1 MGLLGIFEGK
11 RKGQRVERWSACLP
25 EYLNAST
32 PERLNIDNSHDKHP
46 EAPTSKK
53 TTSTTSTKITG
64 RGKFSTPGVVER
76 RGGGVT
82 PLITRGTK
90 TGNKV
95 LSLWKGGKRNG
106 KRRKTNE

>member
-1 MGLLGIFEGK
+1 MHRLGL
-11 RKGQRVERWSACLP
+11 S

-32 PERLNIDNSHDKHP
+32 PERTDNSTNNLQN
-46 EAPTSKK
+46 E
-53 TTSTTSTKITG
+53 TKDNR

-82 PLITRGTK
+82 LRITRGTK

-95 LSLWKGGKRNG
+95 LSLW
-106 KRRKTNE
+106 